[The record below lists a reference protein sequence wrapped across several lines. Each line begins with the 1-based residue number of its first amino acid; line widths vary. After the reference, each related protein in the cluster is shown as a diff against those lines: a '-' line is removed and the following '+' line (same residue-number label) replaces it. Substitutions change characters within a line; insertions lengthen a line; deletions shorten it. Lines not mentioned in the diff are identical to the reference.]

1 MAGRL
6 AGKLAIVTGGNSGIG
21 EATVRRFAAEG
32 ARVAFCA
39 RREEPGRAV
48 EAAVREAG
56 GDARFFACDVTD
68 PARVRAFVEDATGA
82 LGGLDAVVNNA
93 GTGGVDAW
101 PDESDEQWQ
110 SILDLNLNGMFYL
123 CRAAW
128 PHLVARG
135 GGSIVAITSLSG
147 VAGIGA
153 DQLELMGGF
162 QPSAS
167 YQASKAG
174 MEGLV
179 LHLAGRGGE
188 HGIRVNAVRPG
199 RILTPQFE
207 AMMGED
213 GVFWN
218 FYKRIQMLKRHGRAE
233 DVADA
238 ALYLASDEAKFVTA
252 EIVDVDGGAIGKV

>member
-6 AGKLAIVTGGNSGIG
+6 DGKLAIVTGGNSGIG
-21 EATVRRFAAEG
+21 EAMVHRFATEG
-32 ARVAFCA
+32 ASVAFCG
-39 RREEPGRAV
+39 RREEPGRDV
-48 EAAVREAG
+48 EAAVRNEG
-56 GDARFFACDVTD
+56 GRARFFACDVTD
-68 PARVRAFVEDATGA
+68 PAQVRAFVEEAVGA
-82 LGGLDAVVNNA
+82 LGGLDVVVSNA
-93 GTGGVDAW
+93 GTGGAHGW
-101 PDESDEQWQ
+101 PDETDEEWQ

-174 MEGLV
+174 MEGLM

-199 RILTPQFE
+199 RILTRQFE
-207 AMMGED
+207 QMLGED
-213 GVFWN
+213 GLFWN
-218 FYKRIQMLKRHGRAE
+218 MYKRIQMLKTHGRAE
-233 DVADA
+233 DIAEA
-238 ALYLASDEAKFVTA
+238 ALYLACDESKFVTA
-252 EIVDVDGGAIGKV
+252 EIIDVNGGAIGKA